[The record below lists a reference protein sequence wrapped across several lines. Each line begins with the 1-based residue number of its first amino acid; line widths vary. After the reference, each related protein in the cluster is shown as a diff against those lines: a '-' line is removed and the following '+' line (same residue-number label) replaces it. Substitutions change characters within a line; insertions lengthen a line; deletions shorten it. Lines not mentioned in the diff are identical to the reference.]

1 MHIFIKCC
9 EESNSADVQTKVK
22 NVSKQYLF
30 RSMLSTCLYFLYLTL
45 RLSSSISYFSSYSK
59 NSDLWVNAIDLAFW
73 FPESDAYKEI
83 EKPNTRRQGMAL
95 ILLGFPGGLAV
106 KNLPANARDSGYIP
120 GSGRSL
126 EKEMATHSSILA
138 WEIPWTEEP
147 GGL

>member
-1 MHIFIKCC
+1 
-9 EESNSADVQTKVK
+9 
-22 NVSKQYLF
+22 
-30 RSMLSTCLYFLYLTL
+30 MLSTCLYFLYLTL

-106 KNLPANARDSGYIP
+106 KNLPTKQEMWQFSQKDP
-120 GSGRSL
+120 M
-126 EKEMATHSSILA
+126 EKGMATHSSILA
-138 WEIPWTEEP
+138 WEIPWT
-147 GGL
+147 